1 MSEQIAIRIPETL
14 ARELDEMVAASGYG
28 SRAEA
33 VRLAI
38 ASLVDTER
46 RRRIGESIVEG
57 YRLRPQTD
65 DDVDVAARLATA
77 SIHEEPW

>member
-1 MSEQIAIRIPETL
+1 MSEQIAVRIPDRL
-14 ARELDEMVAASGYG
+14 ARELDELVSSGGYG

-46 RRRIGESIVEG
+46 RRSVGDAIVEG
-57 YRLRPQTD
+57 YRRHPQTD
-65 DDVDVAARLATA
+65 EDVEVATRLALA
-77 SIHEEPW
+77 SINEEPW